1 MEKLKLKVKPA
12 KRRDIGRNIIRIDE
26 NIMEKLNIKTGDVIE
41 IIGKKR
47 SAGIAWL
54 GYPQDNGLGIARME
68 SRFLKNTGT
77 FINGS
82 IEIRKTIPQIA
93 QEVILAPVLEQIKK
107 NPKFESFVK
116 RKVNNYPV
124 TLDDY
129 ITISVG
135 TKREITFKVINI
147 SPNEVCIIK
156 QDTIIKVSE
165 KITDLNFLSNTQLKD
180 LEKFLKKCEYSKA
193 ELVNDIETEKN
204 IDYDWIREWIKDSK
218 VKLNHVI
225 EYLLQNNDL
234 EWLLSKIA
242 LDLYKKYEKT
252 ISQGQAEAV
261 LKRVL
266 DIKLSSTG
274 RTQLYELRKK
284 IRRYEN
290 FLAHFGDLA
299 KIYDF
304 TFKVISLGLK
314 PEQATKL
321 LLGPSIQGGF
331 GQRHII
337 GVRFYPKT
345 IDISDKKVK
354 LQLWDIS
361 SEIQWRTHIQS
372 YCKGT
377 SGAILAYD
385 KSDQES
391 FNLVKDFYME
401 LKKAT
406 NLKFH
411 PIEMGGE
418 SVDIPVILIGLGD
431 SKKVSSEEG
440 RSLANELGTFGYVEI
455 TEAETENFENML
467 ASLSLGIITNYQ
479 NAIKRSPKS
488 KFRLKIAVVGDA
500 EVGKTSLIKK
510 YTQGIFKT
518 DYVKT
523 IGAQYSNYIKEME
536 GVKAKYSFWD
546 VAGSDQFH
554 FLRENFLYESK
565 AAIIVYSLEENEL
578 GNESFKHIEDWY
590 NDIMKYCGNIPII
603 IIGNKVDLVDETNL
617 VNSKVQDFVNKNN
630 LLGFY
635 LTSAKTGQGIVEAF
649 NKIIEELYNLYYFL

>member
-1 MEKLKLKVKPA
+1 MEKLKMQP
-12 KRRDIGRNIIRIDE
+12 GE
-26 NIMEKLNIKTGDVIE
+26 VIE

-47 SAGIAWL
+47 RAGIAWP
-54 GYPQDNGLGIARME
+54 GYPQDTGLGFARME
-68 SRFLKNTGT
+68 SRLCKNAGT
-77 FINGS
+77 FINNS
-82 IEIRKTIPQIA
+82 IEIRKTTVQIA
-93 QEVILAPVLEQIKK
+93 NEVILAPVLEQIRK
-107 NPKFESFVK
+107 NPKVESFVK
-116 RKVNNYPV
+116 RKLNNYPV
-124 TLDDY
+124 TLNDY
-129 ITISVG
+129 IFISVG

-147 SPNEVCIIK
+147 TPNEVCIIK
-156 QDTIIKVSE
+156 QDSIIKISE
-165 KITDLNFLSNTQLKD
+165 KITDLNFLSNNQLKD
-180 LEKFLKKCEYSKA
+180 LEKFLKKCDYSKV
-193 ELVNDIETEKN
+193 ELVSDIETEKN
-204 IDYDWIREWIKDSK
+204 IDYEWIREWIKDSK
-218 VKLNHVI
+218 VKIIHVI
-225 EYLLQNNDL
+225 DYLLQENDL
-234 EWLLSKIA
+234 EWLISKIA
-242 LDLYKKYEKT
+242 LDLYNKYEKT
-252 ISQGQAEAV
+252 ISLGQAEAV

-321 LLGPSIQGGF
+321 LLGPSIQGGL

-361 SEIQWRTHIQS
+361 SEIQWRSHIQS
-372 YCKGT
+372 YSKGT

-391 FNLVKDFYME
+391 FKLVKEFYME

-406 NLKFH
+406 NFKFH

-418 SVDIPVILIGLGD
+418 SVNIPVILIGLGD
-431 SKKVSSEEG
+431 GKRISSEEG
-440 RSLANELGTFGYVEI
+440 QSLANELGAYGYIEI
-455 TEAETENFENML
+455 SETETENFENIL
-467 ASLSLGIITNYQ
+467 ASLSLGMITNYQ

-488 KFRLKIAVVGDA
+488 KFRFKIAVVGDA

-510 YTQGIFKT
+510 YTQGEFRT
-518 DYVKT
+518 DYLKT

-536 GVKAKYSFWD
+536 GEKVRYSFWD

-590 NDIMKYCGNIPII
+590 NDIRKYCGNIPII

-617 VNSKVQDFVNKNN
+617 DNSKVQDFINTND

-635 LTSAKTGQGIVEAF
+635 LTSAKTGQSIVEAF
-649 NKIIEELYNLYYFL
+649 NKVIEELYNLYYFL